1 MAIPDYCDDRAKK
14 HYVHSFVGSR
24 HGDNGSMYA
33 YRYDSTSGGK
43 ETKMIRTSRYRCVC
57 AYCGEVGLP
66 LQPFFKGSFNPDSD
80 STVTGYMCVCKDAMD
95 QLEIEESIRQLRIK
109 QANDMK
115 ELERT
120 LPKPSS
126 EVLAKVMANR
136 IKTLTEEIESG
147 NFTELDRLGI
157 EVR

>member
-14 HYVHSFVGSR
+14 HYKNYFVGSD
-24 HGDNGSMYA
+24 HGDNGSMYG
-33 YRYDSTSGGK
+33 YRYDSASGGK
-43 ETKMIRTSRYRCVC
+43 ATKMIHLSRYRCVC

-66 LQPFFKGSFNPDSD
+66 LQPFFKGSFNQDSD
-80 STVTGYMCVCKDAMD
+80 TTVTGYMCVCKDAMD
-95 QLEIEESIRQLRIK
+95 QLEIEESIRQLRAK

-115 ELERT
+115 ELEST
-120 LPKPSS
+120 LPKPAP

-147 NFTELDRLGI
+147 NFTEMDRLGI
-157 EVR
+157 NVR